1 MLLTPNAI
9 GWRLRGGLLLITG
22 AIAAVL
28 LLPIVFIVL
37 LSFGSSQWL
46 VFPPPGW
53 TLKWYQ
59 QFFANPEWM
68 QAALASL
75 KVALLTTLVS
85 VALALPCAFALV
97 RGKFPGRKTLY
108 AIFTL
113 PMIVP
118 LVVIAVAIYALFL
131 RLGYTGTLLAFVVSH
146 VIVALPFALI
156 AIINS
161 LKLFDQSI
169 EDAAVICGASRLQAI
184 YRVTLPDIWP
194 GVFAGA
200 LFAFLVSWDEV
211 VLSVMM
217 ASPNLQ
223 TLPVKMWSTLRQ
235 DLTPVIAVAST
246 VLIGLSL
253 LVMLAAA
260 LLRRRQPQSR

>member
-1 MLLTPNAI
+1 MLLSPNAI
-9 GWRLRGGLLLITG
+9 GGRLRVGLYLTTG
-22 AIAAVL
+22 AIAAFL

-53 TLKWYQ
+53 TLKWYG
-59 QFFANPEWM
+59 QFFSNPEWI
-68 QAALASL
+68 ASALTSL
-75 KVALLTTLVS
+75 KVAVLTTVCA
-85 VALALPCAFALV
+85 VALGLPCAFALI
-97 RGKFPGRKTLY
+97 RGKFPGREALY
-108 AIFTL
+108 ALFTL

-118 LVVIAVAIYALFL
+118 LVIIAVAVYALFL
-131 RLGYTGTLLAFVVSH
+131 KLGYTGTLFAFVVSH
-146 VIVALPFALI
+146 VIVALPFTI
-156 AIINS
+156 ISIINS

-184 YRVTLPDIWP
+184 VKVTFPAIRP
-194 GVFAGA
+194 GIVAGA

-217 ASPNLQ
+217 ASPELQ
-223 TLPVKMWSTLRQ
+223 TLPVKMWTTLRQ

-246 VLIGLSL
+246 LLIGLSIAI
-253 LVMLAAA
+253 MLIAA
-260 LLRRRQPQSR
+260 LLRRRSETNA

>member
-97 RGKFPGRKTLY
+97 RGRFPGRKTLY
-108 AIFTL
+108 AVFTL

-184 YRVTLPDIWP
+184 SRVTLPGIWP

-223 TLPVKMWSTLRQ
+223 TLPVKMWATLRQ

-260 LLRRRQPQSR
+260 LLRRRQPLSR